1 MRHLLPSPLA
11 IAVLALRMGK
21 AAPAASLKPLTSC
34 PNGFT
39 AGGLRAPLTAVAIAP
54 VAVAANH
61 HLAATT
67 GTVEQTR
74 TALHRPLLPMRA
86 GFTPNRERYFP
97 VGRASHGGGAASG
110 RLWRSE
116 PMPRLS
122 QRPRW
127 SNQFRLTCHLLD
139 RFPRRHPPGLCP
151 RERYSPPSLAI
162 LRVIHQQRAGLYRH
176 PHRHRATKT
185 LRRSHRQCRLLRNIL
200 PRQISVAEWSS

>member
-1 MRHLLPSPLA
+1 MRHYLPSPLA
-11 IAVLALRMGK
+11 IAVLAFGMGE
-21 AAPAASLKPLTSC
+21 AASAAFLKALT
-34 PNGFT
+34 GRADGLT
-39 AGGLRAPLTAVAIAP
+39 AGGLGTPLTAVEVAP

-61 HLAATT
+61 HLAPTT
-67 GTVEQTR
+67 GAVEQTR

-127 SNQFRLTCHLLD
+127 SNQFRLACHLLD

-176 PHRHRATKT
+176 PHRLFPYA
-185 LRRSHRQCRLLRNIL
+185 S
-200 PRQISVAEWSS
+200 